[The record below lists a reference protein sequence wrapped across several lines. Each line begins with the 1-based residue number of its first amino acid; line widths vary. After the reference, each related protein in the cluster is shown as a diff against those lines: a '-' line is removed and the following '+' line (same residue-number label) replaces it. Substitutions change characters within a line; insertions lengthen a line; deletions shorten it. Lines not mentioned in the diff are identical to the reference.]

1 MSLMGRYLI
10 VSEIQAS
17 LLLSGKETDD
27 GSNYLHVD
35 YCGSHLSRKK
45 IEKRSMQMDPQNH
58 YYFNIG

>member
-45 IEKRSMQMDPQNH
+45 IEKRSMQLDPKH
-58 YYFNIG
+58 NINLT